1 MGSSKP
7 YTIITNGIINKHIYN
22 QDELDYYLS
31 NGWILGKHRSAEQ
44 LDSWKRKFHNT
55 YQNKSDEEK
64 EDAADEIED
73 IISNIEDV
81 ISNIKDAIDTLE
93 TADF

>member
-1 MGSSKP
+1 MNNARRKIIKNSIVKLNSISSRLESIK
-7 YTIITNGIINKHIYN
+7 KEESHA
-22 QDELDYYLS
+22 LV
-31 NGWILGKHRSAEQ
+31 
-44 LDSWKRKFHNT
+44 KF
-55 YQNKSDEEK
+55 KSDEEK

-81 ISNIKDAIDTLE
+81 ISNIMDAIDTLE